1 MRVRSI
7 HLQMRSAKDA
17 SSNCVNFSCAVAV
30 GCDLS
35 PSFLWDDSSL
45 AYRSNRDVRSSSVQ
59 EKSTDVNRCE
69 IEWQGYSLKGILFH

>member
-1 MRVRSI
+1 MLLAIASI
-7 HLQMRSAKDA
+7 FL
-17 SSNCVNFSCAVAV
+17 VLWLLGVI
-30 GCDLS
+30 LS

-69 IEWQGYSLKGILFH
+69 IEWQGYSLKGTLFH